1 MYAQELLI
9 QSAETT
15 YEQQPHTEA
24 KTPIIEPFPTKP
36 YRELDTALNNIF
48 LEQSE
53 QTQLSR
59 LKKLLGESAKNLKES
74 ELKTILSDFQF
85 LIDAWLDSYE
95 KRIFGGKTLQ
105 NLLKGEQ
112 L

>member
-9 QSAETT
+9 QPTETT
-15 YEQQPHTEA
+15 YDTQPNKEVE
-24 KTPIIEPFPTKP
+24 TPIIDSFPTKP

-48 LEQSE
+48 PEQSE

-59 LKKLLGESAKNLKES
+59 IKKLLGESAQNLTEG
-74 ELKTILSDFQF
+74 ELKTIHSDFQF

-95 KRIFGGKTLQ
+95 QRLFGGKTLQ
-105 NLLKGEQ
+105 NLLKGK
-112 L
+112 